1 MAFNGIPLVNGKA
14 YEFADISCIVLGT
27 PILGVTAIEYG
38 EDDNIEN
45 IYATG
50 RYPVA
55 RGYGQIT
62 PSAKITVLMNEV
74 MNIVSVAPSG
84 RLQDIPEF
92 DIVVTYTDAN
102 LIPVVHKIR
111 NCRFKTNMISSAT
124 GDTSIP
130 IDLELIVS
138 HIEFV

>member
-1 MAFNGIPLVNGKA
+1 MAANGLPLINGKA
-14 YEFADISCIVLGT
+14 YEFADITCIILGS
-27 PILGVTAIEYG
+27 PIFGVTAIEYG
-38 EDDNIEN
+38 EEDNTEN

-55 RGYGQIT
+55 RGYGQIE
-62 PSAKITVLMNEV
+62 PSAKITILMNEV
-74 MNIVSVAPSG
+74 MNIVSAAPNG
-84 RLQDIPEF
+84 RIQDIPEF
-92 DIVVTYTDAN
+92 DIVVTFTDAN

-111 NCRFKTNMISSAT
+111 NCRFKKNMVGTAT

-130 IDLELIVS
+130 MELDLVVS

>member
-1 MAFNGIPLVNGKA
+1 MALNGLPLINGKA
-14 YEFADISCIVLGT
+14 YEFADITCIVLGT
-27 PILGVTAIEYG
+27 PIVGVTAIEYG
-38 EDDNIEN
+38 EEDNIEN
-45 IYATG
+45 VYATG

-55 RGYGQIT
+55 RGFGQIE
-62 PSAKITVLMNEV
+62 PSAKVTILMNEV
-74 MNIVSVAPSG
+74 MSIVAVAPNG

-92 DIVVTYTDAN
+92 DIIVTFTDAN

-111 NCRFKTNMISSAT
+111 NCRFKKNMITSAT

-130 IDLELIVS
+130 VELDLIVS

>member
-1 MAFNGIPLVNGKA
+1 MALNGLPLINGKA
-14 YEFADISCIVLGT
+14 YEFADITCVILGT

-38 EDDNIEN
+38 ETDNSEN

-55 RGYGQIT
+55 RGFGQIEPT
-62 PSAKITVLMNEV
+62 ASITILMNEV
-74 MNIVSVAPSG
+74 MNIVSVAPNG
-84 RLQDIPEF
+84 RIQDIPEF
-92 DIVVTYTDAN
+92 DIIVTFTDVN

-111 NCRFKTNMISSAT
+111 NCRFKTNMITSAT

-130 IDLELIVS
+130 MDLELIIS

>member
-1 MAFNGIPLVNGKA
+1 MALNGIPLVNGKM
-14 YEFADISCIVLGT
+14 YEYADIECVILGT
-27 PILGVTAIEYG
+27 PILGITSIEYG
-38 EDDNIEN
+38 EEDNVEN

-50 RYPVA
+50 RYPVG

-62 PSAKITVLMNEV
+62 PSAKITILMNEA
-74 MNIVSVAPSG
+74 MSIVSAAPNG
-84 RLQDIPEF
+84 RIQDIPEF
-92 DIVVTYTDAN
+92 DIIVTFTDAN

-111 NCRFKTNMISSAT
+111 NVKFKKNMISAST

-130 IDLELIVS
+130 IEIDLLPS

>member
-1 MAFNGIPLVNGKA
+1 MAQNGLPLINGKA
-14 YEFADISCIVLGT
+14 YEFADITCIILGT
-27 PILGVTAIEYG
+27 PIIGVTAIEYG
-38 EDDNIEN
+38 ETDNIEN
-45 IYATG
+45 VYATG

-55 RGYGQIT
+55 RGFGQIE
-62 PSAKITVLMNEV
+62 PSANITILMNEV
-74 MNIVSVAPSG
+74 MNIVSFAPNG

-92 DIVVTYTDAN
+92 DIIVTFTDVN

-111 NCRFKTNMISSAT
+111 NCRFKTNMITSAT

-130 IDLELIVS
+130 MDLELIVS

>member
-1 MAFNGIPLVNGKA
+1 MAQNGLPLINGKA
-14 YEFADISCIVLGT
+14 YEFADITCIILGT
-27 PILGVTAIEYG
+27 PIIGVTAIEYG
-38 EDDNIEN
+38 ETDNIEN
-45 IYATG
+45 VYATG

-55 RGYGQIT
+55 RGFGQIE
-62 PSAKITVLMNEV
+62 PSANITILMNEV
-74 MNIVSVAPSG
+74 MNIVSVAPNG

-92 DIVVTYTDAN
+92 DIIVTFTDAN

-111 NCRFKTNMISSAT
+111 NCRFKTNMITSAT

-130 IDLELIVS
+130 MDLELIVS

>member
-1 MAFNGIPLVNGKA
+1 MAANGLPLINGKA
-14 YEFADISCIVLGT
+14 YEFADITCIILGT
-27 PILGVTAIEYG
+27 PIIGVTAIEYG
-38 EDDNIEN
+38 EEDATEN

-62 PSAKITVLMNEV
+62 PSAKVTILMNEV
-74 MNIVSVAPSG
+74 MNIVSAAPNG
-84 RLQDIPEF
+84 RIQDIPEF
-92 DIVVTYTDAN
+92 DIVVTFTDAN

-111 NCRFKTNMISSAT
+111 NCRFMKNMIASAT

-130 IDLELIVS
+130 MELDLVVS